1 MPKARDPNLPQI
13 NGQLIYGAISI
24 ETFPNGTA
32 VGQIPYWDGVQWQLV
47 TFVGAGG
54 VDVTY
59 NAGEKTLE
67 IIHVDNRIASGFT
80 ADAIIQGTVTKPI
93 WADAQLAGIFT
104 ADAELV

>member
-1 MPKARDPNLPQI
+1 MPVARNSNRPQHHI
-13 NGQLIYGAISI
+13 GDSHYGAMEIGH
-24 ETFPNGTA
+24 FPNGTE

-67 IIHVDNRIASGFT
+67 IIHVDNRIVGGFT
-80 ADAIIQGTVTKPI
+80 ADAVFLGTISIT
-93 WADAQLAGIFT
+93 FT
-104 ADAELV
+104 ANAELV